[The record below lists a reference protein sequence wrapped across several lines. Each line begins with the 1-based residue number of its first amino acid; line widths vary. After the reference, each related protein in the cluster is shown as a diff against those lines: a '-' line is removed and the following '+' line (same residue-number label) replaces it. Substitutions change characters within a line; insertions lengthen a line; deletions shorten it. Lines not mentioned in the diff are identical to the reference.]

1 MTQPI
6 GNLLAPTACEDT
18 LQQGADNF
26 NKHIGC
32 TTQDDHSQYL
42 KTCSVRRL
50 EIDYVRLSTANAPRP
65 SAVGSYPTLAF
76 TTEQADIVHGLF
88 EIPSAMHVERESYLF
103 AILAP
108 GTASTEAIIS
118 VLSYLNTCHAAGDAS
133 AGLTSTTNTVCTTG
147 SNALSTAASKLAE
160 IKVATFTSGTFYQHA
175 KAVFT
180 WKRNSCSTAA
190 GDAHAG
196 NIHLVS
202 FQLQYY
208 DRRYSTST

>member
-1 MTQPI
+1 MTAPI

-26 NKHIGC
+26 NKHVGC
-32 TTQDDHSQYL
+32 TTQDDHAQYL
-42 KTCSVRRL
+42 KTCSVRRV
-50 EIDYVRLSTANAPRP
+50 EIAALRLSTANAPRP

-76 TTEQADIVHGLF
+76 TTDQADVVHGAF
-88 EIPSAMHVERESYLF
+88 EVPPAMNVEKESYLY
-103 AILAP
+103 AMLAA

-118 VLSYLNTCHAAGDAS
+118 VLSYLNTCHAGGDAS
-133 AGLTSTTNTVCTTG
+133 AALTSTSNTVCTTG

-160 IKVATFTSGTFYQHA
+160 IKVATFTSGTLYQHSVVA
-175 KAVFT
+175 FT

-196 NIHLVS
+196 NIHLIS
-202 FQLQYY
+202 FQLQHY